1 MARVAPSASAR
12 YLRFGV
18 GVTVKHQ
25 YRRARGSLTVEAALL
40 LPLIFMLTFGLLEY
54 GWMFLK
60 QQQITNTARQCAR
73 LGAMVDGTNAQV
85 TNQITS
91 MMNNYGLGSSGYT
104 TTISPGNVATA
115 ARGSQISVT
124 ISIPYSN
131 IDVTGFTL
139 LPMPSTISA
148 KVSMQKEGP

>member
-1 MARVAPSASAR
+1 M
-12 YLRFGV
+12 
-18 GVTVKHQ
+18 KH
-25 YRRARGSLTVEAALL
+25 RRGSLTVEAALL
-40 LPLIFMLTFGLLEY
+40 LPLIFMLTFGLIEY

-85 TNQITS
+85 SSQIIT
-91 MMNNYGLGSSGYT
+91 MMNNYGLGSSGYS
-104 TTISPGNVATA
+104 TTIAPGNLATA
-115 ARGSQISVT
+115 PRGSQISVT
-124 ISIPYSN
+124 ISVPYSN

-139 LPMPSTISA
+139 LPLPATISA

>member
-1 MARVAPSASAR
+1 M
-12 YLRFGV
+12 
-18 GVTVKHQ
+18 KHN
-25 YRRARGSLTVEAALL
+25 RRRGSLTVEAALL
-40 LPLIFMLTFGLLEY
+40 LPLLFMLTFGLIEY

-60 QQQITNTARQCAR
+60 QQQITNTARQSAR
-73 LGAMVDGTNAQV
+73 LGAMVDGTNSAV
-85 TNQITS
+85 TSQIST
-91 MMNNYGLGSSGYT
+91 MMSNYGLGSSGYSAT
-104 TTISPGNVATA
+104 VSPGNVQTA

-139 LPMPSTISA
+139 LPMPTTISA

>member
-1 MARVAPSASAR
+1 M
-12 YLRFGV
+12 
-18 GVTVKHQ
+18 KH
-25 YRRARGSLTVEAALL
+25 RRGSLTVEAALL
-40 LPLIFMLTFGLLEY
+40 LPLLFMLTFGLIEY

-73 LGAMVDGTNAQV
+73 LGAMVDGTNTAV

-91 MMNNYGLGSSGYT
+91 MMNSYGLGSSGYT
-104 TTISPGNVATA
+104 TAISPANVATA
-115 ARGSQISVT
+115 ARGSQVSVT
-124 ISIPYSN
+124 ISVTYSR

-139 LPMPSTISA
+139 LPMPATISA

>member
-1 MARVAPSASAR
+1 MKSR
-12 YLRFGV
+12 
-18 GVTVKHQ
+18 
-25 YRRARGSLTVEAALL
+25 RGSLTVEAALL
-40 LPLIFMLTFGLLEY
+40 LPLLFMLTFGLIEY

-73 LGAMVDGTNAQV
+73 LAAMVDGTSAQV
-85 TNQITS
+85 SSQITT
-91 MMNNYGLGSSGYT
+91 MMNGYGLASSGYT
-104 TTISPGNVATA
+104 TTVLPANVATA
-115 ARGSQISVT
+115 ARGTQVSVT

-139 LPMPSTISA
+139 LPMPTTITA

>member
-1 MARVAPSASAR
+1 M
-12 YLRFGV
+12 
-18 GVTVKHQ
+18 KHN
-25 YRRARGSLTVEAALL
+25 RRRGSLTVEAALL
-40 LPLIFMLTFGLLEY
+40 LPLLFMLTFGLIEY

-60 QQQITNTARQCAR
+60 QQQITNTARQSAR
-73 LGAMVDGTNAQV
+73 LGAMVDGTNAAV
-85 TNQITS
+85 SNQIST
-91 MMNNYGLGSSGYT
+91 MMNTYGLGSSGYSA
-104 TTISPGNVATA
+104 TIAPGNVQTA

-139 LPMPSTISA
+139 LPMPTTISA